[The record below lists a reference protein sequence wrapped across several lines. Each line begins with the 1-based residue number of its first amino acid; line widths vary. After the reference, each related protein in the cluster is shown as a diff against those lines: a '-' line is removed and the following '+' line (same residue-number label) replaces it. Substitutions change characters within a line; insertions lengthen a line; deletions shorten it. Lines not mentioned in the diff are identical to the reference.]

1 MKPVITSA
9 LIAGLMLSSCKN
21 ESKTASVNSDTIT
34 ATENTDK
41 IPSPSPVDTLIESP
55 KSDTASI
62 NVDSSKAIK

>member
-21 ESKTASVNSDTIT
+21 ESKIASVHSDTIT
-34 ATENTDK
+34 AAKNTDT

-55 KSDTASI
+55 KSNTAST
-62 NVDSSKAIK
+62 NVDSLKAIK